1 MTRKAGLK
9 RPVRPARPDWPEGQN
24 AGRPAQPVVRS
35 KPTCEW
41 DETYMKHAYRRKKK
55 YDKQAQ
61 LLQFLK
67 LSVSIRPERHPNE
80 SKWRSRIWSMLD
92 VE

>member
-9 RPVRPARPDWPEGQN
+9 RPVRPARPDWPDGQN

-41 DETYMKHAYRRKKK
+41 DETYETC
-55 YDKQAQ
+55 
-61 LLQFLK
+61 LQEEEK
-67 LSVSIRPERHPNE
+67 I
-80 SKWRSRIWSMLD
+80 
-92 VE
+92 